1 MEGMSN
7 EELRHQILD
16 FLRDFKELM
25 GQGQCIV
32 RDHLKNLQALN
43 DLGFTV
49 RMRDEILLSIEL
61 QDYSS
66 GPTPD
71 EMHPGD
77 YWIFGS
83 AIDSN
88 EIYIKLKIVAY
99 NNGSEKAVCISFHPS
114 EGPLKHPFRT

>member
-1 MEGMSN
+1 MEGTSN
-7 EELRHQILD
+7 EELRHQILF
-16 FLRDFKELM
+16 FLRDFKELV
-25 GQGQCIV
+25 GQGHYIV

-43 DLGFTV
+43 DLGITV

-66 GPTPD
+66 GPTPE
-71 EMHPGD
+71 EMHTGD

-83 AIDSN
+83 AIDSI

-114 EGPLKHPFRT
+114 EGPLKYPFRP